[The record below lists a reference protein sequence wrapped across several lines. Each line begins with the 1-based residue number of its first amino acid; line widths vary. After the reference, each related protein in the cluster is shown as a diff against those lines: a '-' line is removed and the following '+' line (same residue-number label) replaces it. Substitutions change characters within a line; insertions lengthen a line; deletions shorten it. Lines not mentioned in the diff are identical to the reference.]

1 MRILKNI
8 VSTVLGIALL
18 IFSSCSKENS
28 LATDPFVVAF
38 ESSSTNL
45 LEITGEASIP
55 LVYSETAFENGSFVI
70 QINAVNAAY
79 GIDFETIP
87 AADNHTITIPIIEG
101 ESENT
106 IVFRKLNSVLDETTL
121 IELIISEINYTDS
134 NIQGNTTFLISDTAS
149 LGGSIEPV
157 VGGPN
162 EGNQVFIDL
171 SSRTTTEIQRDS
183 WDLGFYG
190 GDSFRVSLNTSIY
203 MAIKSLDE
211 TNIDAVSE
219 ADVSDLFSVV
229 AVGTFDVSNVEYI
242 DHPNG
247 NILETAI
254 AEISETDANNKV
266 YLLNLGYEVG
276 TTVPITGSVA
286 VAGNHRGWKKIRI
299 LKEGNNYILQYA
311 DLNDTTHEEII
322 ISKNADY
329 NFTSFSFNS
338 STNVNVEPEKEKWD
352 LCFTVF
358 TNIINGSGSY
368 GFSDGV
374 LHNRKG
380 EVVAYSVNTDDIEYD
395 DFSAA
400 NVVSGNF
407 QQDQRAIGSSWRNVF
422 NEDKVLIDTIFYIIK
437 DPNENIYKLK
447 FTALLNEN
455 GERGYPEFKYKLL

>member
-1 MRILKNI
+1 MKILKNSI
-8 VSTVLGIALL
+8 RTVLGIALL
-18 IFSSCSKENS
+18 LFSSCSEEDS

-45 LEITGEASIP
+45 LEIIGETSIP

-70 QINAVNAAY
+70 QVNAINAVY
-79 GIDFETIP
+79 GVDFETIP
-87 AADNHTITIPIIEG
+87 SADNHTITIPIIEG
-101 ESENT
+101 DSENT
-106 IVFRKLNSVLDETTL
+106 LVFRKLNPALDETTS

-134 NIQGNTTFLISDTAS
+134 YIQGNTTFLISDTAS

-162 EGNQVFIDL
+162 EGNQVFVDL
-171 SSRTTTEIQRDS
+171 SSQTTTEIQRDS

-190 GDSFRVSLNTSIY
+190 GDSFRVSINTSIY
-203 MAIKSLDE
+203 MATKLLDE
-211 TNIDAVSE
+211 TNIDAVTE

-229 AVGTFDVSNVEYI
+229 AVGTFDVNNVEYI

-266 YLLNLGYEVG
+266 YLVNLGYEVG
-276 TTVPITGSVA
+276 TTVPTTGSVA

-299 LKEGNNYILQYA
+299 LKEGTNYILQYA
-311 DLNDTTHEEII
+311 DLNDTTHEEIT
-322 ISKNADY
+322 ISKNTDF

-338 STNVNVEPEKEKWD
+338 NSIVNVAPEKEKWD

-358 TNIINGSGSY
+358 TNIINGAGSY

-380 EVVAYSVNTDDIEYD
+380 EVVAYSVNTDAIDYD

-400 NVVSGNF
+400 NVVSANF
-407 QQDQRAIGSSWRNVF
+407 QQDQRAIGSSWRDVI

-437 DPNENIYKLK
+437 DLNGNIYKLK

-455 GERGYPEFKYKLL
+455 GERGFPEFKYKLL